1 MRAWSGSV
9 VAAVALALALAA
21 CNDVVS
27 LQGSQAQPITVSGQ
41 KMQVRVAPAGE
52 PGMYRLVAQ
61 RTTIVINPD
70 SELERERGYRAARP
84 YMEQQCKGPYDVLLE
99 KMVDQVNLVLVFQ
112 CKVTWPRSSA

>member
-1 MRAWSGSV
+1 MLRGV
-9 VAAVALALALAA
+9 IAAAATIFALAG

-27 LQGSQAQPITVSGQ
+27 LEGSQAQPITVGGQ

-70 SELERERGYRAARP
+70 SDLERQRGYRAAEP

-112 CKVTWPRSSA
+112 CKSTWPRSSA